1 MNGGDE
7 LRDLWSSQPP
17 FGNTKGEEIMAL
29 VQRKTKR
36 FERMIMI
43 RNWTECLA
51 AAVVT
56 VAFSVLAI
64 LTGDALTRTGAVI
77 VAASAAWIIY
87 YISRHGKANLSVDP
101 SQSLTGYTQALLKQ
115 YDHQIKLLRSAKYW
129 YLLPM
134 YIGLLVISAGGLLAR
149 TRTVGLSWHD
159 LGGPGF
165 YTAIFAAIWWLNEVN
180 TVKRLRKQRDRLLS
194 MTTIS

>member
-56 VAFSVLAI
+56 VAFGVLAI
-64 LTGDALTRTGAVI
+64 LAGDAFTRTGAAI

-101 SQSLTGYTQALLKQ
+101 SQNLTGYTQALLKH

-134 YIGLLVISAGGLLAR
+134 YIGLLVISAPQLAR
-149 TRTVGLSWHD
+149 FGRT
-159 LGGPGF
+159 
-165 YTAIFAAIWWLNEVN
+165 
-180 TVKRLRKQRDRLLS
+180 RLLHGHLRRHLVAQ
-194 MTTIS
+194 

>member
-87 YISRHGKANLSVDP
+87 YISRHRKANLSVDP
-101 SQSLTGYTQALLKQ
+101 SQNLTGYTQALLKH